1 MARSECAAQG
11 VGTMKRTKT
20 EWKKSVTEEV
30 IENNGMADLAT
41 TESGPPRERIPVDS
55 LAAAQVNIERGSILR
70 ELRHS
75 IVRMAMYQEESY
87 GSSTEEA
94 IAYATDPH
102 PFESTEEALKRIE
115 KSPIENLDWWHFAI
129 LFGRDQEQAERI

>member
-1 MARSECAAQG
+1 
-11 VGTMKRTKT
+11 MKKTKT
-20 EWKKSVTEEV
+20 GSKKSMAEEV
-30 IENNGMADLAT
+30 VENNGAADLST
-41 TESGPPRERIPVDS
+41 TESGPPPERIPIDS
-55 LAAAQVNIERGSILR
+55 LAAAQVNIERGSVLR

-75 IVRMAMYQEESY
+75 IVRMAIYQEKSY

-102 PFESTEEALKRIE
+102 PFESTEEILRRIE

-129 LFGRDQEQAERI
+129 LFGRDPQ